1 MFESLRT
8 QGTFDRSQRS
18 QTVLAAL
25 SLSSRL
31 AGEHEIQSASGE
43 QVASLCQSILCFPR
57 GPALLDTKNTGLG
70 LGACLVLRIYFSFSP

>member
-31 AGEHEIQSASGE
+31 AGEHQPLVSKSLPCVSQSFVFLE
-43 QVASLCQSILCFPR
+43 V
-57 GPALLDTKNTGLG
+57 PALLDTKSTGLG
-70 LGACLVLRIYFSFSP
+70 LGACSVLRIYFSFSP